1 VEWIRSNPLANLTLG
16 GLFLGFDRSGAWAS
30 LLAGVM
36 GMLLG
41 LAALLP

>member
-1 VEWIRSNPLANLTLG
+1 LTLG